1 MIRNKLA
8 DLLEETA
15 QSRRASSRSSA
26 VIGRTLKHFG
36 VAKAMKAANS
46 TARNSIPAD
55 SGVAPPRAPTSSGIP
70 G

>member
-1 MIRNKLA
+1 MTVRNKLA

-15 QSRRASSRSSA
+15 RSRRASSRSSA

-36 VAKAMKAANS
+36 VAKAMKA
-46 TARNSIPAD
+46 
-55 SGVAPPRAPTSSGIP
+55 VAGAIRVDDQEGD

>member
-36 VAKAMKAANS
+36 VAKAMKAA
-46 TARNSIPAD
+46 AGAIRAD
-55 SGVAPPRAPTSSGIP
+55 DQEGDDA
-70 G
+70 